1 MPEFILGDKLPL
13 VSETVIAIVTYAPGG
28 PPDGV
33 RQTALRQE
41 AVGAYATALIG
52 IWTKAFGEENVA
64 SRKTVKN
71 KIVSHIKTY
80 HNAVY
85 GSKNKGKKSKRERIR
100 ECHKENESLFDI
112 LKFGIDA
119 SKFDDYERQFY
130 ERQKAQSREGF
141 LSEDI
146 DENFKDRVAK
156 RMDIVKVNDKAIS
169 NVIED
174 DYLLE
179 EMSDLDI
186 ENEWE
191 IQNIRT
197 QKMRLKNSKV
207 IYEAV
212 QEEKEN

>member
-1 MPEFILGDKLPL
+1 MELEK
-13 VSETVIAIVTYAPGG
+13 
-28 PPDGV
+28 
-33 RQTALRQE
+33 TALRQE

-85 GSKNKGKKSKRERIR
+85 SSKNKGEKSKRESIR
-100 ECHKENESLFDI
+100 EWRKENESLFDI

-119 SKFDDYERQFY
+119 FKFDDYERQFY
-130 ERQKAQSREGF
+130 ERQKAQSREGY

-156 RMDIVKVNDKAIS
+156 RMDS
-169 NVIED
+169 
-174 DYLLE
+174 
-179 EMSDLDI
+179 
-186 ENEWE
+186 
-191 IQNIRT
+191 
-197 QKMRLKNSKV
+197 
-207 IYEAV
+207 
-212 QEEKEN
+212 